1 MSADGIERIAAAF
14 AASGKRSAL
23 MPYMM
28 GGYPDLERSLAVGEA
43 CIAGGADLLELGMP
57 FSDPLADGPTI
68 HAAATAALAAGTSVS
83 DVLDLAAALTGRIAV
98 IMMAYANTVLT
109 PGIEPFLDRLADV
122 GVSGLIVPDLP
133 FEESDELERAA
144 ERRGI
149 ALVALVAPTTTDV
162 RLHEI
167 GARTRGFLYVV
178 SVTGTTGE
186 RSGGPVSLRPLLER
200 AKAATNVPVALG
212 FGIST
217 AEQAAAAAD
226 AGADGV
232 IVGSRL
238 VRAAG
243 EDRDGAAAVGRL
255 VAEFATALAAP
266 VA

>member
-1 MSADGIERIAAAF
+1 MSADGIARIAAAF

-23 MPYMM
+23 MPYLM
-28 GGYPDLERSLAVGEA
+28 GGYPDLERSLAVGKA
-43 CIAGGADLLELGMP
+43 CIDGGADLLELGVP

-68 HAAATAALAAGTSVS
+68 HAAATAALAGGTSVS
-83 DVLDLAAALTGRIAV
+83 DVIGLAARLAERAAV
-98 IMMAYANTVLT
+98 IVMAYANTVLT
-109 PGIEPFLDRLADV
+109 PGIAPFLDRLVDV

-133 FEESDELERAA
+133 FEESAALERAA
-144 ERRGI
+144 EQRGL
-149 ALVALVAPTTTDV
+149 ALVALVAPTTTDT
-162 RLHEI
+162 RLREI
-167 GARTRGFLYVV
+167 GRRTRGFLYVV

-186 RSGGPVSLRPLLER
+186 RSAGPAALRPLLER
-200 AKAATNVPVALG
+200 AKAATEVPVALG

-232 IVGSRL
+232 IIGSRL

-243 EDRDGAAAVGRL
+243 EAGDGAAAVGRL

>member
-43 CIAGGADLLELGMP
+43 CIDGGADLLELGVP

-68 HAAATAALAAGTSVS
+68 HAAATAALTAGTSVS
-83 DVLDLAAALTGRIAV
+83 DVLGLAAKLSERIPV
-98 IMMAYANTVLT
+98 IVMTYANTVLT
-109 PGIEPFLDRLADV
+109 PGIDRFLDRLVGA

-144 ERRGI
+144 ERRGL
-149 ALVALVAPTTTDV
+149 AAVGLVAPTTPDA
-162 RLHEI
+162 RLREI
-167 GARTRGFLYVV
+167 GRRTRGFLYVV
-178 SVTGTTGE
+178 AVTGTTGE
-186 RSGGPVSLRPLLER
+186 RSAGPASLRPLLER
-200 AKAATNVPVALG
+200 AKSSTDLPVALG

-217 AEQAAAAAD
+217 AEQAAGAAD

-243 EDRDGAAAVGRL
+243 EEGDGAAAVGRL
-255 VAEFATALAAP
+255 VAEFATALASP